1 MRLEELKKGF
11 WGYQKDAVFQYI
23 VQQEGIFTQK
33 LAEKDAQLER
43 IDRQAQDHIRE
54 LEQENRELKEELSR
68 LREQQDQISQA
79 ILDARASAEAL
90 KAETRAQEESA
101 QEESAQEKIRQALG
115 QDLAELASYRE
126 RVTDLRKAIRT
137 AIEGLDQ
144 QAEKMEQQ
152 AEKLYAAAPKGN
164 LTLFQ

>member
-23 VQQEGIFTQK
+23 IQHEGIFTQK

-101 QEESAQEKIRQALG
+101 QEKIRHALG
-115 QDLAELASYRE
+115 QDLAELASYLE
-126 RVTDLRKAIRT
+126 LVTDLRKAIRT

-152 AEKLYAAAPKGN
+152 AEKLYEAAPKGN

>member
-1 MRLEELKKGF
+1 MRLEELKKSF

-23 VQQEGIFTQK
+23 IQQEGIFTQK

-101 QEESAQEKIRQALG
+101 QEKIRQALG

-152 AEKLYAAAPKGN
+152 AEKLYEAAPKGN

>member
-23 VQQEGIFTQK
+23 IQQEGIFTQK

-79 ILDARASAEAL
+79 ILDARSSAEAL
-90 KAETRAQEESA
+90 KAESRAQEETA
-101 QEESAQEKIRQALG
+101 RETVRLALER
-115 QDLAELASYRE
+115 DLAELAGYRDQ
-126 RVTDLRKAIRT
+126 VAALRRAFQMAVK
-137 AIEGLDQ
+137 G
-144 QAEKMEQQ
+144 MEQQ
-152 AEKLYAAAPKGN
+152 AEEIEREAEELLEEAPKGN

>member
-1 MRLEELKKGF
+1 MRLEELKKGL

-23 VQQEGIFTQK
+23 IQQEGIFTQK

-43 IDRQAQDHIRE
+43 TDRQAQDHIRE

-79 ILDARASAEAL
+79 ILDARSSAEAL
-90 KAETRAQEESA
+90 KAESRAQEETA
-101 QEESAQEKIRQALG
+101 RETVRLALER
-115 QDLAELASYRE
+115 DLAELAGYRNKIE
-126 RVTDLRKAIRT
+126 TLRQTIHA
-137 AIEGLDQ
+137 ALECMEE
-144 QAEKMEQQ
+144 QAETMEEQ
-152 AEKLYAAAPKGN
+152 AEKLAAAAPEGN